1 MDDYKLL
8 WGIIILG
15 IIVSIITILL
25 LKFDKNLNREKY
37 KNIEKFSNN
46 NVLMT
51 IYIILGILSLIVLG
65 ILYKMRSN

>member
-1 MDDYKLL
+1 MDDYRLL